1 RIAEKYIQTMF
12 YNSQSG
18 RNKTTK
24 FITTRLGSGLDPNC
38 FVIQSLSRQ
47 IANGG
52 PITITHPENVLYFM
66 NIQEACQLI
75 LEAAAMGDGGEI
87 FIFDMGKPIKIIDL
101 AKKMIRL
108 AGFMSDKEIEI
119 QVVGLKQG
127 EKLHKELLNN
137 ASKIMLTGHN
147 KIMITQEIQE
157 EFETFHSDINELI
170 SIAYLFDNDT
180 IISKMKKIVPEYK
193 SMNSTFAI
201 LDK

>member
-1 RIAEKYIQTMF
+1 
-12 YNSQSG
+12 
-18 RNKTTK
+18 
-24 FITTRLGSGLDPNC
+24 
-38 FVIQSLSRQ
+38 
-47 IANGG
+47 
-52 PITITHPENVLYFM
+52 M

-170 SIAYLFDNDT
+170 SIAYLFNNDT